1 MRYCGWIPVDFTHIL
16 QGHFTGTREIIW
28 LPQYQRSNPEEY
40 GYIINLNPPRT
51 IIETNEKK

>member
-1 MRYCGWIPVDFTHIL
+1 MRYCGWIPVDFTHIP
-16 QGHFTGTREIIW
+16 QGHLTGTREIIW

-51 IIETNEKK
+51 II